1 LAEGQYALYAAGS
14 DQGVGQMTTAAI
26 LFLICW
32 ATLVGAA
39 RTPIARLLH
48 RLMVEMPATALNRLE
63 PGHIALAI
71 VVTMLVVVHLN
82 AGDSD
87 PIRMVALFA
96 PDVTLWLASIE
107 ISAIVEA
114 LVALAAAAAAF
125 RRVGIAATLRGIFVS
140 LLRHPKNKVNRAR
153 NTPRLNRKLPAND
166 DEDGAEFAL
175 AN

>member
-1 LAEGQYALYAAGS
+1 
-14 DQGVGQMTTAAI
+14 MTTAAI
-26 LFLICW
+26 VFLLCW
-32 ATLVGAA
+32 ATLIRAA

-48 RLMVEMPATALNRLE
+48 LLMVEMPAAALNRLE

-71 VVTMLVVVHLN
+71 VVTMLIVVHLN

-114 LVALAAAAAAF
+114 VVALAAAAAAL
-125 RRVGIAATLRGIFVS
+125 RRVGIAATLTRIFVS
-140 LLRHPKNKVNRAR
+140 LPRHPKNKVNRAR
-153 NTPRLNRKLPAND
+153 NGPRLNRKVPLND
-166 DEDGAEFAL
+166 DEDGVKFAL
-175 AN
+175 AS